1 LILGAVLVIAF
12 HRAIGI
18 FERKYRH
25 A

>member
-12 HRAIGI
+12 HRGIGI
-18 FERKYRH
+18 FGRKYRH